1 VRNFVRGVDAA
12 AVFKAGDIA
21 RKSQIVV
28 SESPARGSRAA
39 LSMLE
44 EQDRAYAYVVDPQQ
58 KFLGVVSVD
67 SLRSALDGHV
77 GPLGL
82 AHAYLPDVATID
94 ADEPVAG
101 LFGQVAQMPYGV
113 PVVTNDGTYRGAI
126 SKTTLLKFLDRDT
139 PPLAAP
145 NNPKGQA

>member
-1 VRNFVRGVDAA
+1 
-12 AVFKAGDIA
+12 
-21 RKSQIVV
+21 
-28 SESPARGSRAA
+28 
-39 LSMLE
+39 MLE

-58 KFLGVVSVD
+58 KFLGVVSAD

-82 AHAYLPDVATID
+82 AHAYLPDVTTID

-113 PVVTNDGTYRGAI
+113 PVVTNDGKYRGAI

-139 PPLAAP
+139 PPIAAP
-145 NNPKGQA
+145 HNPKGQA